1 MSIYNLRLYICP
13 CGYYTPIPGN
23 ANRHKKSTCK
33 HAEHM
38 KSEDSDF
45 IKKTDN
51 NSHGTVTQTAVSSGG
66 IVNNS
71 AQHANVINQNTVI
84 FNMPQ
89 NTLKEDMLLYLEKIK
104 MINEPGTSFIVQM
117 PGELLD
123 RTRNA
128 QKFPGALTERGDK
141 IIEKLPGGGERV
153 MGRKKAIKVF
163 THEAVNAIC
172 NKPPTRGTA
181 EYFEKERQI
190 GKKEMTIRE
199 AVEASAT
206 NSVDFHH
213 KTPSELK
220 KVVGRIED
228 HTASVLNKI
237 TKDNYQTST
246 IPDF

>member
-1 MSIYNLRLYICP
+1 
-13 CGYYTPIPGN
+13 
-23 ANRHKKSTCK
+23 
-33 HAEHM
+33 M
-38 KSEDSDF
+38 KSEDSEF

-51 NSHGTVTQTAVSSGG
+51 DSHGNITPIVNSGG
-66 IVNNS
+66 FVNNGTL
-71 AQHANVINQNTVI
+71 HANVINNNTVI
-84 FNMPQ
+84 FNVPN
-89 NTLKEDMLLYLEKIK
+89 NTLKEDMIKYLESVK
-104 MINEPGTSFIVQM
+104 MIRDPETSFIVQM

-128 QKFPGALTERGDK
+128 EKFPGALTERGDK

-163 THEAVNAIC
+163 THEAVSALC
-172 NKPPTRGTA
+172 TKPPTRCTA
-181 EYFEKERQI
+181 DYFEKERTI
-190 GKKEMTIRE
+190 GKKEMSIRE

-228 HTASVLNKI
+228 HTESVLNKI
-237 TKDNYQTST
+237 TKDNYQTSA